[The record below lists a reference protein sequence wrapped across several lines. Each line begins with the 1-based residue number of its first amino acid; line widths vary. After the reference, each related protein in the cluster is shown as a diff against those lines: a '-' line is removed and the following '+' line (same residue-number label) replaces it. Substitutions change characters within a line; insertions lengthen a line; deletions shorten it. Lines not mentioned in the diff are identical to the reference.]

1 MADDM
6 LPEIE
11 RLHRLGRSAREIG
24 IALDMET
31 SVVKRLLLV
40 NGLRQKSVHDGL
52 SPTEVESLEEM
63 AAAGLS
69 VAEMAKALRLSG
81 GTVIKNLE
89 ARGLWTDPDEVA
101 YMVGLGMSED
111 EIAENLGVTKRRVLY
126 ALARHKRS
134 KKS

>member
-1 MADDM
+1 MSDDV

-40 NGLRQKSVHDGL
+40 NGLRQKSAHDGM
-52 SPTEVESLEEM
+52 SPTELGSLEQM
-63 AAAGLS
+63 AADGLS
-69 VAEMAKALRLSG
+69 VAEMGKALRLSRPS
-81 GTVIKNLE
+81 VIRGLE
-89 ARGLWTDPDEVA
+89 SLGLWTDPDEVA
-101 YMVGLGMSED
+101 YMAGLGMSED

-134 KKS
+134 KES